1 MALNKKSL
9 KSASSK
15 SETTNSVTNAPATR
29 SSETAEYMLK
39 SDFTQLQTVL
49 QTLVSTLTS
58 LTGRVEKLESD
69 STDLAKRV
77 EELADQLDAALS
89 DSDDED
95 ESGDESDEEFD
106 EESDEEETEDDEEDV
121 TADDLDVDKVLNIIK
136 GMSGDEQKK
145 VWLSARKRSGVSNLN
160 PQVLKRK
167 PECVLQLAEAL
178 NEEFDIDAEDML
190 KD

>member
-15 SETTNSVTNAPATR
+15 SSVETTNAPQAR
-29 SSETAEYMLK
+29 SGETPEYMLK

-58 LTGRVEKLESD
+58 LTGRVEKLEAD
-69 STDLAKRV
+69 NADLAKRV

-95 ESGDESDEEFD
+95 ESDETEDE
-106 EESDEEETEDDEEDV
+106 DEEETDDDEDV

-178 NEEFDIDAEDML
+178 NEEFDVDAEDML

>member
-15 SETTNSVTNAPATR
+15 SVAETTNDSKAVVR
-29 SSETAEYMLK
+29 ETTETEYMLK

-58 LTGRVEKLESD
+58 LTGRVEKLEAD
-69 STDLAKRV
+69 NADLAKRV

-95 ESGDESDEEFD
+95 ESDGDDEAEA
-106 EESDEEETEDDEEDV
+106 EDEEETEDDEDV

-178 NEEFDIDAEDML
+178 NEEFDVDAEDML

>member
-15 SETTNSVTNAPATR
+15 SVVQETTNAPVA
-29 SSETAEYMLK
+29 ETPEYMLK

-58 LTGRVEKLESD
+58 LTGRVEKLEAD
-69 STDLAKRV
+69 DADLAKRV

-95 ESGDESDEEFD
+95 ESDGDDAE
-106 EESDEEETEDDEEDV
+106 DEEETEDDEDV

-178 NEEFDIDAEDML
+178 NEEFDVDAEDML

>member
-15 SETTNSVTNAPATR
+15 SSVETTNAPQAR
-29 SSETAEYMLK
+29 SGETPEYMLK

-58 LTGRVEKLESD
+58 LTGRVEKLEAD
-69 STDLAKRV
+69 NADLAKRV
-77 EELADQLDAALS
+77 EELADQLDES
-89 DSDDED
+89 DED
-95 ESGDESDEEFD
+95 ESDETEDE
-106 EESDEEETEDDEEDV
+106 DEEETDDDEDV

-178 NEEFDIDAEDML
+178 NEEFDVDAEDML

>member
-15 SETTNSVTNAPATR
+15 SVAETTNAPQAR
-29 SSETAEYMLK
+29 SCETEYMLK
-39 SDFTQLQTVL
+39 SDFEQLKTVL

-58 LTGRVEKLESD
+58 LTGRVEKLEAD
-69 STDLAKRV
+69 NADLVKRV
-77 EELADQLDAALS
+77 EELSDQLDAALS
-89 DSDDED
+89 DSDESDED
-95 ESGDESDEEFD
+95 EE
-106 EESDEEETEDDEEDV
+106 EESDEVEDEEDGDDEDV

-178 NEEFDIDAEDML
+178 NEEFDVDAEDML

>member
-15 SETTNSVTNAPATR
+15 SVAPVTETPATN
-29 SSETAEYMLK
+29 ETATEYMLK
-39 SDFTQLQTVL
+39 SDFEQLKTVL

-58 LTGRVEKLESD
+58 LTGRVEKLEAD
-69 STDLAKRV
+69 NADLAKRI
-77 EELADQLDAALS
+77 EELSDQLDAALS
-89 DSDDED
+89 DSDEEE
-95 ESGDESDEEFD
+95 ESD
-106 EESDEEETEDDEEDV
+106 EESDEEETDDDEDV

-136 GMSGDEQKK
+136 GMSGDEQKQ

-167 PECVLQLAEAL
+167 PECVLQLAETL
-178 NEEFDIDAEDML
+178 NEEFDVDAEDML

>member
-9 KSASSK
+9 KSASVKSVENTNDSK
-15 SETTNSVTNAPATR
+15 AVVREP
-29 SSETAEYMLK
+29 EYMLK

-58 LTGRVEKLESD
+58 LTGRVEKLEAD
-69 STDLAKRV
+69 YADLTKRV

-95 ESGDESDEEFD
+95 EPDDEDEF
-106 EESDEEETEDDEEDV
+106 EEETDDEDDDGDV
-121 TADDLDVDKVLNIIK
+121 TADELDVDKVLNIIK

-178 NEEFDIDAEDML
+178 NEEFDVDAVDML

>member
-15 SETTNSVTNAPATR
+15 SVAPVTETPATN
-29 SSETAEYMLK
+29 ETATEYMLK
-39 SDFTQLQTVL
+39 SDFEQLKTVL

-58 LTGRVEKLESD
+58 LTGRVEKLEAD
-69 STDLAKRV
+69 NADLTKRV
-77 EELADQLDAALS
+77 EELSDQLDAALS
-89 DSDDED
+89 DSDE
-95 ESGDESDEEFD
+95 DESDED
-106 EESDEEETEDDEEDV
+106 EAETDDEDEEEEEEDEDDDGEV
-121 TADDLDVDKVLNIIK
+121 TADDLDVDKVLDIIK
-136 GMSGDEQKK
+136 GLSADEQKK

-167 PECVLQLAEAL
+167 PECVLQLAETL
-178 NEEFDIDAEDML
+178 NEEFDVDAVDML

>member
-15 SETTNSVTNAPATR
+15 SVAPAA
-29 SSETAEYMLK
+29 ETVTETSQAPEFMLK
-39 SDFTQLQTVL
+39 SDFEQLKTVL
-49 QTLVSTLTS
+49 QTLVNTLTS
-58 LTGRVEKLESD
+58 LTGRVEKLEAD
-69 STDLAKRV
+69 NADLSKRV
-77 EELADQLDAALS
+77 EELSDQLDAALS
-89 DSDDED
+89 DSDEDEEDSDED
-95 ESGDESDEEFD
+95 E
-106 EESDEEETEDDEEDV
+106 EESEEEETDDGDDEDV

-178 NEEFDIDAEDML
+178 NEEFDVDAEDML